1 MAKTKKEKNV
11 DNLNHKIDK
20 DKELIKNWKKFGISQ
35 KKIDRGEAR
44 QARREAELIVWEA
57 S

>member
-1 MAKTKKEKNV
+1 MAKTKKQKNC

-20 DKELIKNWKKFGISQ
+20 DKELIKNWNKFGISQ
-35 KKIDRGEAR
+35 KKIDKAEAR
-44 QARREAELIVWEA
+44 QTRREADLVIWEA